1 MPRRRGPG
9 SVRTRALRR
18 SALIATGLVTMVA
31 SGCGATTAPLS
42 PACTGS
48 QQTIRRA
55 LRAAPRTVRLPDGS
69 RLSQCIRG
77 GADQADVLDV
87 GASFTGVADALR
99 DRAREQRDPAA
110 AVQLG
115 YLVGAT
121 RKGAGRTNGVMAE
134 LQRRIE
140 LVGGRLQDEV
150 PALADAV
157 QRGRAAGEQRG

>member
-1 MPRRRGPG
+1 M
-9 SVRTRALRR
+9 
-18 SALIATGLVTMVA
+18 GLTAMVA
-31 SGCGATTAPLS
+31 SGCGATSAPLS
-42 PACTGS
+42 AACTGG

-55 LRAAPRTVRLPDGS
+55 LRSAPRPVRLPDGS
-69 RLSQCIRG
+69 RLSQCIRTG
-77 GADQADVLDV
+77 TDQADLMDV
-87 GASFTGVADALR
+87 GASFTSVADALR
-99 DRAREQRDPAA
+99 DRAREQRDVAA

-157 QRGRAAGEQRG
+157 QRGLTAGEQRG